1 MSSLR
6 RRIAG
11 SAEEKYDAESCRIA
25 VNGEEPLLRRHTYV
39 MLHKPAGVL
48 SATEDGRGRT
58 VLDLLTPELRKIGVF
73 PVGRLDKDTEGLLLI
88 TNDGALSHRLLSPKS
103 HVSKVYEAVIDGKVT
118 EEDRQAFAEGLD
130 IGDDKPTL
138 PAELTILETTE
149 KEPGIF
155 ESRIRITI
163 CEGRFHQIKRMFE
176 KVGKTVVYLKR
187 LSMGSL
193 ELDPALPK
201 GSARL
206 LTQKEKAALGIADA
220 ETQKGK

>member
-1 MSSLR
+1 M
-6 RRIAG
+6 
-11 SAEEKYDAESCRIA
+11 
-25 VNGEEPLLRRHTYV
+25 
-39 MLHKPAGVL
+39 
-48 SATEDGRGRT
+48 
-58 VLDLLTPELRKIGVF
+58 
-73 PVGRLDKDTEGLLLI
+73 
-88 TNDGALSHRLLSPKS
+88 
-103 HVSKVYEAVIDGKVT
+103 IDGKVT
-118 EEDRQAFAEGLD
+118 EEDRQAFAKGLD

-206 LTQKEKAALGIADA
+206 LTQEEKAALGIADA

>member
-1 MSSLR
+1 M
-6 RRIAG
+6 
-11 SAEEKYDAESCRIA
+11 A
-25 VNGEEPLLRRHTYV
+25 VDGITAKAPELKVDPDEAQVTVDGNSISYV
-39 MLHKPAGVL
+39 KMEYWMLHKPAGVV
-48 SATEDGRGRT
+48 SATEDRRDRT
-58 VLDLLTPELRKIGVF
+58 VLDLLSDAARKDLF

-163 CEGRFHQIKRMFE
+163 CEGRFHQIKRRFFFLRQE
-176 KVGKTVVYLKR
+176 TGTALWQRRIKFQAPHRQPFQIDDRFSDLLKH
-187 LSMGSL
+187 
-193 ELDPALPK
+193 
-201 GSARL
+201 AR
-206 LTQKEKAALGIADA
+206 GIADA